1 MKKQTFLLT
10 LLLLIVTLTV
20 HAEDSSLNK
29 SILKEGVSLGSV
41 IAAVISWD
49 RNKSI
54 LLAIVHAVLSWVY
67 VIYVAITRQSQ
78 N

>member
-1 MKKQTFLLT
+1 MKKQTYLLT
-10 LLLLIVTLTV
+10 FLLLIATLTV
-20 HAEDSSLNK
+20 QAEDSSFNK

-67 VIYVAITRQSQ
+67 VIYVALTRKSQ